1 MPTVLLVEDDPAVR
15 RVFARILAGEGY
27 RVLEAPNGESA
38 MQLVETA
45 QAPIA
50 LLVTDVVLPG
60 MSGQELAR
68 RIVERVPGLRTLFVS
83 GYGAEDVD
91 RRGSLPQGSALLD
104 KPLTRACLLDA
115 VRRILGGAQDHHVSS
130 EP

>member
-38 MQLVETA
+38 IQLVEIA
-45 QAPIA
+45 QPPIA

-68 RIVERVPGLRTLFVS
+68 RITERVPRLPTLFVS
-83 GYGAEDVD
+83 GYGAEDVA
-91 RRGSLPQGSALLD
+91 RRGKLPQGSSLLD

-115 VRRILGGAQDHHVSS
+115 VRRILGGGDDRQASL